1 MAGGARE
8 RRRRRA
14 KPDVTTFRSRAVAIV
29 ASLALLVQLLVIP
42 YHQASSAPLIGG
54 AARDVAAVAAE
65 FRATFGEAATLCVQ
79 SDGKSDPGAPAGD
92 CGDHCPLCRFAAEA
106 AALVTPEAAA
116 LPARLEASV
125 EALCVIPEPDG
136 VPARLDPVHR
146 ARAPP
151 FAV

>member
-8 RRRRRA
+8 RRRRRVR
-14 KPDVTTFRSRAVAIV
+14 PDVTTFHSRTVAIV

-54 AARDVAAVAAE
+54 AAPDVAAVAAE
-65 FRATFGEAATLCVQ
+65 LRATFGEAATLCVQ

-92 CGDHCPLCRFAAEA
+92 CDDHCPLCRFAAEA
-106 AALVTPEAAA
+106 ATLITPDAPA
-116 LPARLEASV
+116 LPERFEAV
-125 EALCVIPEPDG
+125 AEILGTPPETGAIPPR
-136 VPARLDPVHR
+136 PDPVNR

-151 FAV
+151 FVV